1 MNSFKLKL
9 AAAVVVLGGFAS
21 GANASDGSVH
31 FTGEIIAKA
40 CTVDGG
46 STPIEVPLGKVAGSS
61 FTLPGAKSTSHPFD
75 IKLTGCEVGDA
86 NVRFD
91 GTPDVDKPNL
101 LKLGGSSVAKGV
113 AIEIN
118 TINDENVA
126 MYDKSPDIH
135 LKAGPNTLHYL
146 ARYVA
151 TGQPVVVGKAEATTQ
166 FTIIYK

>member
-9 AAAVVVLGGFAS
+9 AAAAVVLGGFAS

-40 CTVDGG
+40 CTVDSGG
-46 STPIEVPLGKVAGSS
+46 TPIEVPLGKVAASS
-61 FTLPGAKSTSHPFD
+61 LSVAGTKSTSHPFD
-75 IKLTGCEVGDA
+75 IKLTGCEDSDA

-91 GTPDVDKPNL
+91 GTPDADKPHL

-118 TINDENVA
+118 TINDDNVA

-135 LKAGPNTLHYL
+135 LNAGPNTLHYL

-151 TGQPVVVGKAEATTQ
+151 TGPTVVVGKAEATTQ